1 MSLGLF
7 RSSLSSG
14 SNVRFYTFANP
25 YNRHPVRLDGFI
37 DDIIPDQKYTVEI
50 MIMRGDMNSGSEYV
64 NIYLND
70 VNYGR
75 CNGGNQNR
83 GNLGDWYNCTSE
95 MNKKTISSST
105 SNIKVRLQYSSGVSS
120 STSYRLLDSYTGKE
134 GYGGLARVILFP
146 TGKVIFRILITREM
160 TFLSW

>member
-37 DDIIPDQKYTVEI
+37 DDIIPDQKYSVEI

-64 NIYLND
+64 NIYLNN

-83 GNLGDWYNCTSE
+83 DNMGDWYNCTSQLS
-95 MNKKTISSST
+95 KKTITSS
-105 SNIKVRLQYSSGVSS
+105 NEIKVRLQYTSGVSP
-120 STSYRLLDSYTGKE
+120 SYILMDSYTGIV
-134 GYGGLARVILFP
+134 GQGGLARVILFP
-146 TGKVIFRILITREM
+146 TGKA
-160 TFLSW
+160 